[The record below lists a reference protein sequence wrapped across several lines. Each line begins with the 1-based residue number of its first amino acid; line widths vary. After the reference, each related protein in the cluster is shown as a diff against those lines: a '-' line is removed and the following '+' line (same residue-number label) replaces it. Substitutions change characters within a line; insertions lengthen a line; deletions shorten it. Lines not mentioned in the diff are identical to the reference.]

1 MFEHTGSRYYPFKIM
16 MDVMTLLTSRI
27 GPDMNR
33 TTVANVQ
40 AAGFQVLEVNNLFL
54 DVVKIIKAVNPT

>member
-1 MFEHTGSRYYPFKIM
+1 MLKSIAARSA
-16 MDVMTLLTSRI
+16 LLTSRV

-40 AAGFQVLEVNNLFL
+40 AAGFELREVENLFL
-54 DVVKIIKAVNPT
+54 DVVKVIKAVKPH